1 MADIVLAAR
10 AHPSLEVRMVTV
22 DAVVYAL
29 AQAIRWRFAER
40 FSGAQQE
47 IHDISEVI
55 QEARR

>member
-1 MADIVLAAR
+1 MADVVLAAR
-10 AHPSLEVRMVTV
+10 SHPSLEVRMVTV

-47 IHDISEVI
+47 IHDIATTI
-55 QEARR
+55 QEGRR